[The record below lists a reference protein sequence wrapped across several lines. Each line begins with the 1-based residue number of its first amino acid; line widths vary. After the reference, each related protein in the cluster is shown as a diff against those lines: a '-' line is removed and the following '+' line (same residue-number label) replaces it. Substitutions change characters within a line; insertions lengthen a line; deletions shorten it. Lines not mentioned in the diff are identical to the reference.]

1 MGGQE
6 QGGSSVALDSKEKE
20 QLKDWLVKTLEPVS
34 DADPD
39 VLSKYVLALVQADP
53 LKEDIDEICISKLE
67 EFLGDE
73 TQSFVSKLVQALRNG
88 SYRKKDTGSTRKRAQ
103 EEGDSSSKRHRSS
116 DQQHPSS
123 SRHRGGGN
131 NGPDDRER
139 RSHSNRRDS
148 RQDRRHPS
156 EWRGPPG
163 GWDGPPPRW
172 SGPPPHHHNA
182 YMQQH
187 HHPHH
192 PFPPMQQM
200 RGPPKFQGWSKRKTE
215 EESKLTLV
223 AKNVD
228 PKYVNISKFI
238 GHFARFGEVI
248 NVQMRPKHKAGVVQ
262 FTKEDDATRA
272 FQSPMPVCNN
282 RFIKLSRAH
291 FDLDEV
297 DATDQVTEE
306 EKKKEEQ
313 NALEM
318 KEKAA
323 AQGKEVLE
331 QKRQLLD
338 KQKELLKQKETLL
351 QNQLDQ
357 HQTLLDK
364 MKEMN
369 TDPLEQE
376 QMSGKITQLKTQLH
390 TIQVAVGSVQ
400 PDEKLTS
407 LKNELSELQSQ
418 AAAVAGA
425 AYRTASRGRGGLR
438 GRGAPGRGNN
448 GARGSISLDNR
459 TTILKVEALP
469 EPAQDQSV
477 LQQHFATFGAITKVA
492 FHPEQKQ
499 LAFIVFADRY
509 GAQNAKQH
517 GSFYGE
523 AALNVSW
530 IEAADVPKNLF

>member
-6 QGGSSVALDSKEKE
+6 RGSLDAKEKE

-53 LKEDIDEICISKLE
+53 LKEDIDQICISKLE

-88 SYRKKDTGSTRKRAQ
+88 SYRKKDTGSTRKRLDEQ
-103 EEGDSSSKRHRSS
+103 VDSSSKRHRSS
-116 DQQHPSS
+116 EHQS
-123 SRHRGGGN
+123 SRQR
-131 NGPDDRER
+131 GPDDRDR
-139 RSHSNRRDS
+139 RSHSNRRDA

-163 GWDGPPPRW
+163 GWEGPPPRW
-172 SGPPPHHHNA
+172 GGPPPGHPHHHA
-182 YMQQH
+182 YMQQQQH
-187 HHPHH
+187 HHPY
-192 PFPPMQQM
+192 PPPMQQQQM

-215 EESKLTLV
+215 EESKLTLL

-228 PKYVNISKFI
+228 PKYVNIAKFI
-238 GHFARFGEVI
+238 SHFARFGEVI
-248 NVQMRPKHKAGVVQ
+248 NVQMRPKDKSGVVQ
-262 FTKEDDATRA
+262 YTKEEDATRA
-272 FQSPMPVCNN
+272 FQSPLPVCNN
-282 RFIKLSRAH
+282 RFIKVTRAH

-297 DATDQVTEE
+297 DSTDEVTEE
-306 EKKKEEQ
+306 EKKKEEK
-313 NALEM
+313 NAQEL
-318 KEKAA
+318 KEQAA
-323 AQGKEVLE
+323 AKGKEVLE

-351 QNQLDQ
+351 QSQLDQ
-357 HQTLLDK
+357 HETLLDK

-369 TDPLEQE
+369 TSPQEQE
-376 QMSGKITQLKTQLH
+376 QMSGKISELKTQLH
-390 TIQVAVGSVQ
+390 TVQVAVGSVQ
-400 PDEKLTS
+400 PDEKLAS

-418 AAAVAGA
+418 AAAVTGA
-425 AYRTASRGRGGLR
+425 AYRTASRGRGGFR
-438 GRGAPGRGNN
+438 GRGGGRGGRGNN
-448 GARGSISLDNR
+448 GGRGSISLDNR
-459 TTILKVEALP
+459 TTILKVDTLP

-477 LQQHFATFGAITKVA
+477 LQQHFETFGAITKVV

-499 LAFIVFADRY
+499 LAFIQFADRY
-509 GAQNAKQH
+509 GAQSAKQH

-523 AALNVSW
+523 TPLNVSW
-530 IEAADVPKNLF
+530 IEAADVPSNLL